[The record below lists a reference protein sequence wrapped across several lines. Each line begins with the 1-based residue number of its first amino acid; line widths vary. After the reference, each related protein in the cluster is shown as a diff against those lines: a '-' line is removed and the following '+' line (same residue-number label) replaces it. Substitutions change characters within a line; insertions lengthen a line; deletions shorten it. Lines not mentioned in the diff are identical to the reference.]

1 MNSDMDYDV
10 AIIGGGIHGV
20 GVAQAAA
27 VCGYRTVLLEQYDH
41 LAEGTSSRSSKLI
54 HGGLRYLEQFEFSL
68 VRECLIERSYL
79 LKNAP
84 ELVKL
89 SPVNIP
95 VYKHSKR
102 GSWMIRAGLSLY
114 AMLGN
119 FSADARF
126 KKLAKSQW
134 GQLHGLKQDELQA
147 VYQYYEAQTDDS
159 LLTRA
164 VMNSAQEYGAELILN
179 AQVNKLVL
187 EKEGVS
193 VSYNHS
199 AGSHKQEEKVLSSR
213 VVVNAAGPWAEQIV
227 DRAQPK
233 QNNVQ
238 VDLVQGA
245 HIVLP
250 VQMGEAIFYIESP
263 TDKRPVFV
271 MPWYGETMIGT
282 TESIF
287 EDDPSKTYPLEAE
300 VKYLLN
306 AFYTHFPEQKNKNL
320 TISKQFA
327 GLRVLP
333 RSQKNANQRSRETI
347 YLRDRKIKPRL
358 LSIFGGKLTAY
369 RATAEHVIARIES
382 SLPATN
388 NTADTKKIKLYLPD

>member
-1 MNSDMDYDV
+1 MNYDV

-27 VCGYRTVLLEQYDH
+27 ARGYKTVLLEQYDH

-68 VRECLIERSYL
+68 VRECLLERSYL
-79 LKNAP
+79 LNNAP
-84 ELVKL
+84 DLVKL
-89 SPVNIP
+89 TPVYIP
-95 VYKHSKR
+95 IYKHSKR
-102 GSWMIRAGLSLY
+102 SPLTIRAGLSLY

-126 KKLAKSQW
+126 SKVKKSQW
-134 GQLHGLKQDELQA
+134 DQLHGLDTNNLKA
-147 VYQYYEAQTDDS
+147 VYRYYEAQTDDS
-159 LLTRA
+159 LLTKA
-164 VMNSAQEYGAELILN
+164 VMDSAREHGAELILN
-179 AQVNKLVL
+179 AKVKDILLESELGKLTY
-187 EKEGVS
+187 ENEGGKENGITS
-193 VSYNHS
+193 
-199 AGSHKQEEKVLSSR
+199 KVI
-213 VVVNAAGPWAEQIV
+213 VNAAGPWAEKVV
-227 DRAQPK
+227 DSVQPK
-233 QNNVQ
+233 QKNVQ

-250 VQMGEAIFYIESP
+250 INMGEVIFYIESP
-263 TDKRPVFV
+263 TDQRPVFV

-287 EDDPSKTYPLEAE
+287 DDDPSKTYPLEKE
-300 VKYLLN
+300 VEYLLN
-306 AFYTHFPEQKNKNL
+306 AFYTYFPEHKNRNL
-320 TISKQFA
+320 KVSGQFA

-347 YLRDRKIKPRL
+347 YLRDNKKKPRI

-369 RATAEHVIARIES
+369 RATAEHVIARIEP
-382 SLPATN
+382 SLPAAKSTI
-388 NTADTKKIKLYLPD
+388 DTKKLRLKNPSS

>member
-1 MNSDMDYDV
+1 MDYDV

-27 VCGYRTVLLEQYDH
+27 ARGYQTVLLEQYDH

-84 ELVKL
+84 DLVKL
-89 SPVNIP
+89 TP
-95 VYKHSKR
+95 VYLPIYKNSKR
-102 GSWMIRAGLSLY
+102 PPWMIHMGLSLY
-114 AMLGN
+114 ALLGN
-119 FSADARF
+119 LSADARF
-126 KKLAKSQW
+126 TKVKKQQW
-134 GQLHGLKQDELQA
+134 TQMKGLDLHNLRA

-159 LLTRA
+159 LLTQA
-164 VMNSAQEYGAELILN
+164 VMHSAQQLGAELILN
-179 AQVNKLVL
+179 ARVTNIELTHHQSKIHYMHELNKDCVL
-187 EKEGVS
+187 TS
-193 VSYNHS
+193 
-199 AGSHKQEEKVLSSR
+199 KVI
-213 VVVNAAGPWAEQIV
+213 VNAAGPWATKIV
-227 DRAQPK
+227 DCVQPK
-233 QNNVQ
+233 QKNVQ

-250 VQMGEAIFYIESP
+250 IHLGDSIFYIESP
-263 TDKRPVFV
+263 KDKRPIFV

-287 EDDPSKTYPLEAE
+287 DDDPSKTKPLESE
-300 VKYLLN
+300 ITYLLE
-306 AFYTHFPEQKNKNL
+306 AFYTYFPELEKNEMKVSNA
-320 TISKQFA
+320 FA

-347 YLRDRKIKPRL
+347 YLRDRKNKPRI

-369 RATAEHVIARIES
+369 RATAEHVIARIEK
-382 SLPATN
+382 SLPEVTSHI
-388 NTADTKKIKLYLPD
+388 DTKDLELVKPI

>member
-1 MNSDMDYDV
+1 MEYDI

-27 VCGYRTVLLEQYDH
+27 VRGYKTILLEQYGH

-68 VRECLIERSYL
+68 VRECLLERSYL
-79 LKNAP
+79 LENAP
-84 ELVKL
+84 DLVKL
-89 SPVNIP
+89 TPVYLP

-102 GSWMIRAGLSLY
+102 SPWMIRAGLSLY
-114 AMLGN
+114 ALLGN
-119 FSADARF
+119 LSADARF
-126 KKLAKSQW
+126 KKVKKNQW
-134 GQLHGLKQDELQA
+134 TQLHGLDVQNLQA

-159 LLTRA
+159 LLTQA
-164 VMNSAQEYGAELILN
+164 VMDSAQQYGAELILHAN
-179 AQVNKLVL
+179 VTNIELGTDINKI
-187 EKEGVS
+187 
-193 VSYNHS
+193 SYANES
-199 AGSHKQEEKVLSSR
+199 NESCILKSKVII
-213 VVVNAAGPWAEQIV
+213 NAAGPWAADVV
-227 DRAQPK
+227 DCVQPK
-233 QNNVQ
+233 QKNVQ

-250 VQMGEAIFYIESP
+250 VCMGDNIFYIESP
-263 TDKRPVFV
+263 QDKRPIFV

-287 EDDPSKTYPLEAE
+287 TGDPGKTYPLESE
-300 VKYLLN
+300 VEYLLE
-306 AFYTHFPEQKNKNL
+306 AFSICFPEYRNKEL
-320 TISKQFA
+320 EISKQFA

-347 YLRDRKIKPRL
+347 YLRDRKNKPRL

-369 RATAEHVIARIES
+369 RATAEHVIEYIES
-382 SLPATN
+382 SLPKV
-388 NTADTKKIKLYLPD
+388 DSQVSTKDLKLTKPN